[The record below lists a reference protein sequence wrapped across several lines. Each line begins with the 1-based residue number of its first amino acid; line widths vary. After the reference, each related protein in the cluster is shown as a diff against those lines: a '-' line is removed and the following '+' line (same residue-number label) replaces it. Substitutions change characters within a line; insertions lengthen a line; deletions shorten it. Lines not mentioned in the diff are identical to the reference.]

1 MNFKITKT
9 DTNKYI
15 WLQDITLGQG
25 LYAVYRCG
33 DKKILILDP
42 DSKDYKNEEYSDKVK
57 LEEKEYGIVQQID
70 SQAIMELAEVM
81 KIIRTIG

>member
-1 MNFKITKT
+1 M
-9 DTNKYI
+9 
-15 WLQDITLGQG
+15 
-25 LYAVYRCG
+25 
-33 DKKILILDP
+33 ILDP

-70 SQAIMELAEVM
+70 SQAIMELAEIM

>member
-15 WLQDITLGQG
+15 WLQDVTLGQG
-25 LYAVYRCG
+25 LHAVYRCG